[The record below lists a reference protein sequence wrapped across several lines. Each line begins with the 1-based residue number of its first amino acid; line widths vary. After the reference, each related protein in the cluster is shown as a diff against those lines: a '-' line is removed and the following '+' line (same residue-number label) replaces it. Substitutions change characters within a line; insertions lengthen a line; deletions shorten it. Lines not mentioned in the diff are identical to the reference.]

1 MPINRSLSR
10 NVTFYDATKPNE
22 TLGGLIQNGSI
33 TEANFLD
40 ILGILLVVEGSPIRV
55 QERISSRIVSRTDM
69 PLETGV
75 YDIYCNGMYY
85 NPLIYSLAQL
95 LILLAAIQVSN
106 EPWIP
111 RSVSYQISSREDNFC
126 HEIRFRD
133 RKCVISG
140 VSVPEI
146 HIKANN
152 WAIFEAAYIFPL
164 QHESHWVQ
172 YNYGRWMTDMH
183 YATGSSRI
191 NSIKNGFLLREP
203 VHTMFDRYLISV
215 NPDDGHKVVA
225 FDTDVHGYDGRILGP
240 VCRNQE
246 DHHYVSKEILT
257 WHFRQSVLANVRGAG
272 EPIFEH
278 DFPPGTDMVGEILAG
293 PYARERFELEIAARL
308 REVP

>member
-10 NVTFYDATKPNE
+10 NVTFYDTTKPDE
-22 TLGGLIQNGSI
+22 ALGGLIQNGSI

-40 ILGILLVVEGSPIRV
+40 ILGILLVVERSPIRV
-55 QERISSRIVSRTDM
+55 QEKISSRIVSRTDM
-69 PLETGV
+69 PLETGA

-152 WAIFEAAYIFPL
+152 WAIFEAAYIFPPE
-164 QHESHWVQ
+164 HESLWIQSHHGQ
-172 YNYGRWMTDMH
+172 RTADKDN
-183 YATGSSRI
+183 ATVSSGI
-191 NSIKNGFLLREP
+191 NSPQNGFLLLASLQQ
-203 VHTMFDRYLISV
+203 MLNQYLVSI
-215 NPDDGHKVVA
+215 NPDDGYKVVV
-225 FDTDVHGYDGRILGP
+225 FDMDLLGYDGKILDP
-240 VCRNQE
+240 VCRKPA
-246 DHHYVSKEILT
+246 DPHCVSDQFLR

-293 PYARERFELEIAARL
+293 PYARERFELEIAAWL